1 MAALTAAKM
10 VKSRGITRKVKYLM
24 KASTTCYQGGLI
36 CIDSAGLAVPAAD
49 VSGHKQ
55 CVGVAVASV
64 TSESS
69 GSYYVEVLEGEF
81 LLTASAVAQTGVGAM
96 AYAED
101 DQTVDDASNANEP
114 VAGKIIEFVSSTS
127 CWVRVG
133 PNTAIA

>member
-1 MAALTAAKM
+1 MAALTAAKV
-10 VKSRGITRKVKYLM
+10 VKSRGITRNVKYLM
-24 KASTTCYQGGLI
+24 AASTTCYQGGLI
-36 CIDSAGLAVPAAD
+36 CINSAGLATPAAD

-64 TSESS
+64 TSAAS

-81 LLTASAVAQTGVGAM
+81 LLAASAVAQAGVGAM

-101 DQTVDDASNANEP
+101 DQTVDDAGSSNEP
-114 VAGKIIEFVSSTS
+114 VAGKIIEYVSSTS